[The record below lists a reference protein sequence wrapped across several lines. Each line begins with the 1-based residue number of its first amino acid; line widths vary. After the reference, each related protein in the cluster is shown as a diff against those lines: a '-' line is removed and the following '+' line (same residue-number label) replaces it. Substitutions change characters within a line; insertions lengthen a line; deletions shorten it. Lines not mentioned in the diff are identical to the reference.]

1 MIKEIDKESLINIF
15 DINEIESPFRKYFC
29 YEENNEIIGYF
40 CIDIIYEKIE
50 LINIFVKNE
59 FRNRKIGS
67 NMLKYLIDFARK
79 SDIYNIT
86 LEVNEENLYAIKLYE
101 NNGFIKKALRKGYY
115 NGNNGILMELIL

>member
-1 MIKEIDKESLINIF
+1 MIKEIDKERLINIF

-67 NMLKYLIDFARK
+67 NMLKYLINFARK

-101 NNGFIKKALRKGYY
+101 SNGFMKKALRKGYY

>member
-59 FRNRKIGS
+59 FRNRRIGS

>member
-1 MIKEIDKESLINIF
+1 MIKKIDKERLINIF

-86 LEVNEENLYAIKLYE
+86 LEVNEENLYDIKL
-101 NNGFIKKALRKGYY
+101 
-115 NGNNGILMELIL
+115 

>member
-1 MIKEIDKESLINIF
+1 MIKKIDKERLINIF

-101 NNGFIKKALRKGYY
+101 SNGFMKKALRKGYY
-115 NGNNGILMELIL
+115 NGNNVILMELIL

>member
-59 FRNRKIGS
+59 FRNRRIGS

-101 NNGFIKKALRKGYY
+101 SNGFMKKALRKGYY

>member
-1 MIKEIDKESLINIF
+1 MIKKIDKESLINIF

-101 NNGFIKKALRKGYY
+101 SNGFMKKALRKGYY

>member
-1 MIKEIDKESLINIF
+1 MIKKIDKERLINIF

-101 NNGFIKKALRKGYY
+101 SNGFMKKALRKGYY
-115 NGNNGILMELIL
+115 NGNNGILMALIL

>member
-1 MIKEIDKESLINIF
+1 MIKKIDKERLINIF

>member
-1 MIKEIDKESLINIF
+1 MIKKIDKERLINIF

-59 FRNRKIGS
+59 FRNRRIGS

>member
-101 NNGFIKKALRKGYY
+101 SNGFMKKALRKGYY

>member
-1 MIKEIDKESLINIF
+1 MIKKIDKERLINIF

-101 NNGFIKKALRKGYY
+101 SNGFIKKALRKGYY

>member
-1 MIKEIDKESLINIF
+1 MIKKIDKERLINIF

-79 SDIYNIT
+79 SNIYNIT

-101 NNGFIKKALRKGYY
+101 SNGFMKKALRKGYY

>member
-15 DINEIESPFRKYFC
+15 DINEIESPFIKYFC

-59 FRNRKIGS
+59 FRNRRIGS

>member
-1 MIKEIDKESLINIF
+1 MIKKIDKERLINIF

-101 NNGFIKKALRKGYY
+101 SNGFMKKALRKGYY

>member
-1 MIKEIDKESLINIF
+1 MIKKIDKERLINIF

-67 NMLKYLIDFARK
+67 NMIKYLIDFARK

-101 NNGFIKKALRKGYY
+101 SNGFMKKALRKGYY

>member
-50 LINIFVKNE
+50 LINIFIKNE

>member
-1 MIKEIDKESLINIF
+1 MIKKIDKERLINIF

-50 LINIFVKNE
+50 LINIFVKKE

-101 NNGFIKKALRKGYY
+101 SNGFMKKALRKGYY